1 MINGRTGLAM
11 CLVIAI
17 TAIGTVSCGSDPN
30 NDTDITDVGGDQG
43 IGDDTITD
51 VNGPDV
57 TGDTDV
63 IPVDTIEE
71 ITADVIDVSDAE
83 MPFKYPDA
91 AHINAVRNSP
101 VSLPDEPY
109 RQKFAEFFRTTDVLP
124 TLNIN
129 VMTAIDDWIFVG
141 TADGVYGRQG
151 DAAVFSLIGG
161 GTLARGMV
169 EETNVIDIAG
179 TFSDERMVFITP
191 HTIKMFDGAAL
202 TQFAVTEDELTSVT
216 VYGPTATIIVGGKNG
231 LYTFDEETTD
241 GGPDAVLIKD
251 TDLGNVEVRD
261 VAVAS
266 DTETTFTVLA
276 ATANGVF
283 AKDAGGASNFI
294 TVDSELIPDNNIL
307 SLAVCPA
314 GLAIGTETGFAVA
327 TGETSKIMTAGAGA
341 LPYGHVI
348 SVACNN
354 AGYLLGHE
362 MGATWLSNQFT
373 QKEYFYGLRWMADQI
388 VYNDTSKDYELVGKR
403 LPGIAIGQDDSLWLG
418 GQFGASRIYYDAR
431 TLAEKE
437 VVFDSMV
444 PYFWRM
450 DGFFSSDGYTPTPW
464 DQPSEMILSDR
475 DNDGLWTQMMVGG
488 WCFAYAATG
497 EEKYYDYA
505 HKAMQNMYKLIDYP
519 AITFEAAG
527 KSRGFIARSIISQES
542 DFIGCGGDFTNPG
555 NLPNCLPQDTPCTVP
570 CVEGKMNHYDLKVCC
585 REPVGKTDGS
595 GGIKEGMARWNP
607 IEVDGKK
614 YVWKADTSSDEIAGH
629 FFGFPVY
636 YDLCAKDDAERA
648 LVASY
653 MADVAGYIANNA
665 MNLID
670 LDGTRTSF
678 GIFGPDTIGIAV
690 DGLEACVNNGHSLE
704 DCAGEYYGG
713 GWLNSNEALSLLL
726 ATWHVTGDKFFYD
739 VYENLVTEHKYYS
752 LAITNQDTLTVT
764 NPSIQNHSD
773 HELAMLA
780 YTTVLRYEPDPDRL
794 AHWQTGFQ
802 FLYDAEKPERNPWWA
817 AIAALSGIAEPDA
830 ASARRTLREIPDD
843 LHDWLMNNCHRMDYP
858 MNPAKDRFKKAQFKA
873 VPPFDEIRT
882 FWWNGNP
889 YRCTDGGYGNSWNA
903 PTVWLLPYY
912 MAMYSGLITP
922 PAN

>member
-1 MINGRTGLAM
+1 MISGRTGLVM
-11 CLVIAI
+11 CVAIAI
-17 TAIGTVSCGSDPN
+17 TAIGTVSCGGDPN
-30 NDTDITDVGGDQG
+30 NDTDITDVGSDHGP
-43 IGDDTITD
+43 GDDTIID
-51 VNGPDV
+51 VDDQGN
-57 TGDTDV
+57 TGDVDV
-63 IPVDTIEE
+63 ITGETIEE
-71 ITADVIDVSDAE
+71 VTADVVDIPDAE
-83 MPFKYPDA
+83 MPFAYPDA
-91 AHINAVRNSP
+91 AYINAVRNSP
-101 VSLPDEPY
+101 VSLPDQPFK
-109 RQKFAEFFRTTDVLP
+109 QKFAEFFRTTDVLP
-124 TLNIN
+124 SLSIN
-129 VMTAIDDWIFVG
+129 VMTTVDDWIFVG
-141 TADGVYGRQG
+141 TPDGLYGRQG
-151 DAAVFSLIGG
+151 DAAAFSLVGG
-161 GTLARGMV
+161 VALARGMV
-169 EETNVIDIAG
+169 EESNVIDIASS
-179 TFSDERMVFITP
+179 FSGERLVFVTP
-191 HTIKMFDGAAL
+191 HTIKMFDGTTL
-202 TQFAVTEDELTSVT
+202 TEFAVTEDELTSVT
-216 VYGPTATIIVGGKNG
+216 VFAPTGTIIVGGKNG

-251 TDLGNVEVRD
+251 TDLGDVEVRD

-266 DTETTFTVLA
+266 DTENTFTILA
-276 ATANGVF
+276 ATAQGIF
-283 AKDAGGASNFI
+283 AKDPGGASDFV
-294 TVDSELIPDNNIL
+294 TVDSGMIPDNNVL
-307 SLAVCPA
+307 SLAICPA
-314 GLAIGTETGFAVA
+314 GLAIGTETGFAV
-327 TGETSKIMTAGAGA
+327 GAGVNPSIIKAEVGA

-348 SVACNN
+348 SIACNN
-354 AGYLLGHE
+354 DGYLLGHE
-362 MGATWLSNQFT
+362 MGATWLSDDFS
-373 QKEYFYGLRWMADQI
+373 QKEYFYGLRWMVDQI
-388 VYNDTSKDYELVGKR
+388 VYNPTNKEYELVGKR
-403 LPGIAIGQDDSLWLG
+403 LPGVTIGQDGSLWLG
-418 GQFGASRIYYDAR
+418 GQFGASRISSTER
-431 TLAEKE
+431 TLADKE
-437 VVFDSMV
+437 VVFDNMV
-444 PYFWRM
+444 QYFWRM
-450 DGFFSSDGYTPTPW
+450 GGFFSSDGYTATPW
-464 DQPSEMILSDR
+464 EQPSEMILGDK

-519 AITFEAAG
+519 AITFEAEG

-555 NLPNCLPQDTPCTVP
+555 VMANCLPQDTPCTVP
-570 CVEGKMNHYDLKVCC
+570 CVDGRMNQYDLKVCC
-585 REPVGKTDGS
+585 REPVGKTDGTA
-595 GGIKEGMARWNP
+595 GYKEGMARWNP
-607 IEVDGKK
+607 VEVDGKK
-614 YVWKADTSSDEIAGH
+614 YVWKADTSSDEVAGH

-636 YDLCAKDDAERA
+636 YDLCAKGDEKQ
-648 LVASY
+648 LIASY

-690 DGLEACVNNGHSLE
+690 DGLEACMTNGYSLE
-704 DCAGEYYGG
+704 ACAGEYYGG

-739 VYENLVTEHKYYS
+739 VYENLVTEHKYYN

-780 YTTVLRYEPDPDRL
+780 YTTVLRYEPNPERL

-817 AIAALSGIAEPDA
+817 AIAAISGIAQPDA

-843 LHDWLMNNCHRMDYP
+843 LRDWLMNNCDRLDYP
-858 MNPAKDRFKKAQFKA
+858 MNPAKDRFKEEQFKA

-889 YRCTDGGYGNSWNA
+889 YRCSDGGYGNSWNA

-922 PAN
+922 PTN